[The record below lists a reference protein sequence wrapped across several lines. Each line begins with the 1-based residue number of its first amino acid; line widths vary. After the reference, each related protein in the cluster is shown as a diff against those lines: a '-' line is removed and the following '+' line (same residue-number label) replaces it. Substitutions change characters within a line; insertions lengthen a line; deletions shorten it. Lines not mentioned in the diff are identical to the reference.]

1 MQGTVQPQM
10 PRTATLCQHQKKQGA
25 QVPCFSLS
33 GMQRFPL
40 DRPMFLK
47 TLRSFIVP
55 VGMTLAVGL
64 VLSGCGRKGDIDPPS
79 TPREQRN
86 IRSTDD
92 KVQPTPERPF
102 ILDKLL

>member
-1 MQGTVQPQM
+1 M
-10 PRTATLCQHQKKQGA
+10 AHEKLIELTLCQHHKKQGA
-25 QVPCFSLS
+25 QAPCFSLS

-40 DRPMFLK
+40 DRPMLSK
-47 TLRSFIVP
+47 TLRTFIVP
-55 VGMTLAVGL
+55 VGVMLAVGIA
-64 VLSGCGRKGDIDPPS
+64 LSGCGRKGDIDPPS

-86 IRSTDD
+86 IRSTDG